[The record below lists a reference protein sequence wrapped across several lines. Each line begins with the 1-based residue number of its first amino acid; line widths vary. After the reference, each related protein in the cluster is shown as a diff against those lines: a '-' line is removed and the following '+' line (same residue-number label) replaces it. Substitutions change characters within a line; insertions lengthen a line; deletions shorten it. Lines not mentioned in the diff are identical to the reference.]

1 MVTAKRF
8 EWSKIRVELRKL
20 HKLYESAS
28 EGYRSSTYDL
38 LQQSAYRA
46 VHLRKDPK
54 LECEMAKDS
63 KGTKD
68 PIAVVCAFLV
78 GGEASSRQKQASKFA
93 IVLRYLLDKK
103 KIKPAKIAKALKSF
117 GGIEK
122 IARKAA
128 KRRNKSHDPLPGHG
142 HRAKAEKT
150 NADRDAGDRSVDWSA
165 VALEGS
171 GKFLEKI
178 ASAKP
183 NQIIKILTRRPQQ
196 GNSLRLNV
204 QRVIIVDSTEKET
217 PAKSVVESDW

>member
-20 HKLYESAS
+20 HKLYKSAS
-28 EGYRSSTYDL
+28 EGYRSSVYDL

-46 VHLRKDPK
+46 VQLRKDPK
-54 LECEMAKDS
+54 LECEMAKES
-63 KGTKD
+63 KGKKD
-68 PIAVVCAFLV
+68 PVAVVCAFLV
-78 GGEASSRQKQASKFA
+78 GGEASSRQKRASKFA
-93 IVLRYLLDKK
+93 VVLRHLLDKER
-103 KIKPAKIAKALKSF
+103 IKPAKIAKALKSL

-128 KRRNKSHDPLPGHG
+128 KRRNKSRDTLPGPER
-142 HRAKAEKT
+142 RAKAAKT
-150 NADRDAGDRSVDWSA
+150 NADDAGDRSDDWSA

-183 NQIIKILTRRPQQ
+183 NQMIKIFTKRPQQ
-196 GNSLRLNV
+196 GNSLRLRV

-217 PAKSVVESDW
+217 PAKSVVEPDW